1 MSLWLSNIPILLQ
14 SLREN
19 DWYITAFPFSFN
31 GHDYV
36 VVFEDLRELDRG
48 SKYYSVNLTF
58 IDMANETRIFKTYAN
73 AYGFNCK
80 QSEICDFFEI
90 MQSSNGSHGLRTL
103 CNVFNATTPKSF
115 YQPKHEHIPFILQT
129 IERHTNNEGLCCYA
143 AKHNGKTADGRQKFR
158 SAINTSKTKLLRPS
172 LYEKIGGDET
182 ISFCYREL
190 GSIKDS
196 EILAKLK

>member
-1 MSLWLSNIPILLQ
+1 MALWLSNIPILLQ
-14 SLREN
+14 SLRGN
-19 DWYITAFPFSFN
+19 NWYITAFSFSFN

-48 SKYYSVNLTF
+48 SRYYSVNLTF
-58 IDMANETRIFKTYAN
+58 IDMADEARIFKTYAN

-80 QSEICDFFEI
+80 QDEIYNFFGI
-90 MQSSNGSHGLRTL
+90 TQFSNGSHGLRTL
-103 CNVFNATTPKSF
+103 CNVFNTATPKSF
-115 YQPKHEHIPFILQT
+115 CYPKHEHISFILQA

-143 AKHNGKTADGRQKFR
+143 AKHNGKTANGMQKFR

-182 ISFCYREL
+182 ISFCYREV
-190 GSIKDS
+190 GSVNDL
-196 EILAKLK
+196 EIISKLK

>member
-31 GHDYV
+31 RHDYV

-58 IDMANETRIFKTYAN
+58 IDMADEARTFKTYAN

-80 QSEICDFFEI
+80 QDEIYDFFGIEPFTNNHYCL
-90 MQSSNGSHGLRTL
+90 QNL
-103 CNVFNATTPKSF
+103 CNIFNASMPNSLHHPEPEYT
-115 YQPKHEHIPFILQT
+115 PFILQT

-143 AKHNGKTADGRQKFR
+143 AKHNGKAADGRQKLR

-182 ISFCYREL
+182 ISFCYRKV

-196 EILAKLK
+196 EIISKLK